1 MELSLTFQHHFHA
14 SLLFLMYSLSFIG
27 FGENSCI
34 GVEGKVPQSSEVH
47 LVETQSG
54 LENTRQEAKSESI
67 AKSEMASQDSQ
78 SQEKDRWLK
87 IAIALIVLN
96 QAVHLFCF
104 GLLLFELSRSST
116 SVADSTDRLPTQQ
129 PQIIYGALGLNQVS
143 YGGSWHE
150 IRDRE
155 SRSPILE
162 KDLPF

>member
-1 MELSLTFQHHFHA
+1 MELSLTFQLHFHA
-14 SLLFLMYSLSFIG
+14 SLLSLMFSLSFIG
-27 FGENSCI
+27 FGENSCM
-34 GVEGKVPQSSEVH
+34 GEEGKEPQSSEVQFI
-47 LVETQSG
+47 ETQSG
-54 LENTRQEAKSESI
+54 LENTRQESKSESI
-67 AKSEMASQDSQ
+67 AKSEMASQALQPQD
-78 SQEKDRWLK
+78 EGRWLT